1 MGYECRDA
9 RFSRQTRLKRL
20 EQLST
25 NGRPESILRMIG
37 RSAWLAEEDRDGWHW
52 GLGQEPFS
60 GVKVRQAGRAQIL
73 IK

>member
-1 MGYECRDA
+1 MRPYWSQQDGSKYRGKMSWIAGRRAECKMGYECRNA

-37 RSAWLAEEDRDGWHW
+37 RSAWLAE
-52 GLGQEPFS
+52 
-60 GVKVRQAGRAQIL
+60 
-73 IK
+73 